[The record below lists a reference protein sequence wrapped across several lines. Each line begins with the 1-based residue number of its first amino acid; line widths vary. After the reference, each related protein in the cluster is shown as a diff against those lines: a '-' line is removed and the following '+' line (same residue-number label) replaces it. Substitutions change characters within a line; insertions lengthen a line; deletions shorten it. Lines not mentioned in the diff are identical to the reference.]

1 MKSFKQYTSEQ
12 GPPMQGPWGPMKIP
26 TPIGPNDPR
35 FPEKEDPTDGNP
47 FDQDFPWWEEDPYI
61 DPTYLTPSEDEPSDD
76 EPFNWEEI
84 LPWFTP
90 KEDPNQGTPFKNP
103 DGTWTV

>member
-1 MKSFKQYTSEQ
+1 MKSFKQYIEDVNENLGLPISPAMIPYLI
-12 GPPMQGPWGPMKIP
+12 PPS
-26 TPIGPNDPR
+26 PI
-35 FPEKEDPTDGNP
+35 KQEDDYDDGNP
-47 FDQDFPWWEEDPYI
+47 FDQDFPWWEKNPYI
-61 DPTYLTPSEDEPSDD
+61 DPIYLTPSEDEPSDD